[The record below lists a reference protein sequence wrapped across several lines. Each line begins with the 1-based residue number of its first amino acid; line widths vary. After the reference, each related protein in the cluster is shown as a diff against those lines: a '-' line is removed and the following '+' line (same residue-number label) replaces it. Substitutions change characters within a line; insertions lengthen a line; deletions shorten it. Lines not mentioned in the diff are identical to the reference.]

1 MEINKGIS
9 NTQKGIEREINLK
22 NNEIYDLKLINLNL
36 ENKYNSFRREEEEN
50 NSIIIKQNQRIN
62 ELRELNSNLSY
73 KNNTLTTKINE
84 IPNKNYDGKDDKN
97 LINNLKDDNMI
108 LTLDLENIR
117 NQEIVLQNI
126 LQNNREENDKLN
138 NDLNQMTQNLNLLN
152 INDIRDRDINK
163 YELKEKEN
171 KINELNYQK
180 DKLIIEIKKQEQ
192 SLALIER
199 DLREQKIEI
208 SNINDDYEDQCEYYV
223 NEIEK
228 LKLNISQLEN
238 DLKRINDYNKKKNIN
253 ETLEYNDNLGELET
267 LIFVDNN
274 NLMEQ
279 IDIKQ
284 ELNINLAKASLEEKR
299 LIRDFENLKKG
310 NYQQIQNDRLKDK
323 NEDRERIIN
332 DLNQKK

>member
-1 MEINKGIS
+1 MEIDKGIS

-171 KINELNYQK
+171 NINELNYQK
-180 DKLIIEIKKQEQ
+180 DKLIIDIKKQEQ

>member
-180 DKLIIEIKKQEQ
+180 DKLIIDIKKQEQ

-284 ELNINLAKASLEEKR
+284 ELNINLAKATLEEKR

>member
-36 ENKYNSFRREEEEN
+36 ENKYNSFRREEKEN

>member
-1 MEINKGIS
+1 LEINKGIS

-180 DKLIIEIKKQEQ
+180 DKLIIDIKKQEQ

>member
-138 NDLNQMTQNLNLLN
+138 NNLNQMTQNLNLLN

-180 DKLIIEIKKQEQ
+180 DKLIIDIKKQEQ

>member
-1 MEINKGIS
+1 MYYK
-9 NTQKGIEREINLK
+9 
-22 NNEIYDLKLINLNL
+22 IY
-36 ENKYNSFRREEEEN
+36 
-50 NSIIIKQNQRIN
+50 
-62 ELRELNSNLSY
+62 Y
-73 KNNTLTTKINE
+73 KTI
-84 IPNKNYDGKDDKN
+84 
-97 LINNLKDDNMI
+97 
-108 LTLDLENIR
+108 
-117 NQEIVLQNI
+117 
-126 LQNNREENDKLN
+126 EENDKLN

-180 DKLIIEIKKQEQ
+180 DKLIIDIKKQEQ

-299 LIRDFENLKKG
+299 LIRDFENLKK
-310 NYQQIQNDRLKDK
+310 
-323 NEDRERIIN
+323 EIIN
-332 DLNQKK
+332 KFKMID

>member
-84 IPNKNYDGKDDKN
+84 IPNKNYDGKDDKI

-180 DKLIIEIKKQEQ
+180 DKLIIDIKKQEQ

>member
-180 DKLIIEIKKQEQ
+180 DKLIIDIKKQEQ

>member
-1 MEINKGIS
+1 MEINKEIS
-9 NTQKGIEREINLK
+9 NTPKEIEKEINLK

-192 SLALIER
+192 RLALIER

>member
-1 MEINKGIS
+1 MEINKGFS

-180 DKLIIEIKKQEQ
+180 DKLIIDIKKQEQ

>member
-1 MEINKGIS
+1 MEINKEIS
-9 NTQKGIEREINLK
+9 NTPKEIEKEINVK

-36 ENKYNSFRREEEEN
+36 ENKYNSLIREEEESK
-50 NSIIIKQNQRIN
+50 SIIKKQNERIN

-73 KNNTLTTKINE
+73 KNNTLITKIKE
-84 IPNKNYDGKDDKN
+84 IPNKNYDGKDDKF
-97 LINNLKDDNMI
+97 LIS
-108 LTLDLENIR
+108 DLENDNMMFTLELENFK
-117 NQEIVLQNI
+117 NQENILQNI
-126 LQNNREENDKLN
+126 LQNNINENEKLN
-138 NDLNQMTQNLNLLN
+138 NDLNQMSQSLNLLKV
-152 INDIRDRDINK
+152 NDKRDKDINK

-171 KINELNYQK
+171 KINELNEQK
-180 DKLIIEIKKQEQ
+180 DKLIIEIKKKEQ

-208 SNINDDYEDQCEYYV
+208 SNINEEYEDQCEYYV

-228 LKLNISQLEN
+228 LKLNISKLEN
-238 DLKRINDYNKKKNIN
+238 DLKNKKDYNKNKETN
-253 ETLEYNDNLGELET
+253 EILEFNDNLGELET
-267 LIFVDNN
+267 IIFVDNN
-274 NLMEQ
+274 NLNEQ

-284 ELNINLAKASLEEKR
+284 ELNINLAKATLEEKR

-310 NYQQIQNDRLKDK
+310 NFQQIQNDRLKDK

>member
-126 LQNNREENDKLN
+126 LQNNR
-138 NDLNQMTQNLNLLN
+138 
-152 INDIRDRDINK
+152 
-163 YELKEKEN
+163 
-171 KINELNYQK
+171 
-180 DKLIIEIKKQEQ
+180 
-192 SLALIER
+192 
-199 DLREQKIEI
+199 RE
-208 SNINDDYEDQCEYYV
+208 
-223 NEIEK
+223 
-228 LKLNISQLEN
+228 
-238 DLKRINDYNKKKNIN
+238 
-253 ETLEYNDNLGELET
+253 
-267 LIFVDNN
+267 
-274 NLMEQ
+274 
-279 IDIKQ
+279 
-284 ELNINLAKASLEEKR
+284 
-299 LIRDFENLKKG
+299 
-310 NYQQIQNDRLKDK
+310 
-323 NEDRERIIN
+323 
-332 DLNQKK
+332 